1 MNELQLQFLK
11 EKGLANDESVV
22 DCDPDQQTVTFAD
35 GMTRTTTE
43 IWSRAMGYFRPISFY
58 NPGKQQE
65 HRDRKFFTES
75 KTDRIPAGV
84 LVVDHGKPCHRPSAV
99 GGFSKFEGLAA

>member
-35 GMTRTTTE
+35 GMTRTATE

-65 HRDRKFFTES
+65 HRDRKFFTEGQAQAS
-75 KTDRIPAGV
+75 KHQPAERV
-84 LVVDHGKPCHRPSAV
+84 KVVAVVDPIGACKYQR
-99 GGFSKFEGLAA
+99 FDRLAA

>member
-1 MNELQLQFLK
+1 
-11 EKGLANDESVV
+11 
-22 DCDPDQQTVTFAD
+22 
-35 GMTRTTTE
+35 
-43 IWSRAMGYFRPISFY
+43 MGYFRPISFY

-84 LVVDHGKPCHRPSAV
+84 LMIDQGKPLINV
-99 GGFSKFEGLAA
+99 